1 MSNENKIIDF
11 SKFKRTRIRKT
22 FGNGIELYNPTNEQK
37 KEILKLISNSGNEND
52 LLIQGKDIIVTLVP
66 MLTNVYID
74 TENEELIDDII
85 NDPSE
90 IFEDIIDE
98 ISVIVNKIVGR
109 AIKRIDTISELPEK
123 EQNEVL
129 GLLAENRILTEK
141 ESKIEKL
148 KRELAE
154 LESSD

>member
-1 MSNENKIIDF
+1 MNNKNKMIDF
-11 SKFKRTRIRKT
+11 SKLKRSKIRKT
-22 FGNGIELYNPTNEQK
+22 YENGIEIYNPTNEQK
-37 KEILKLISNSGNEND
+37 KEILELISNSGNEND

-74 TENEELIDDII
+74 TENEELIDDIL